1 MKFKNH
7 RSVVGKEKD
16 LETEKPISVPYM
28 LLKKVKR
35 FGYLNCDTYIDG
47 LTRYRNNGESEIFP
61 LDEIQLIGVGGK
73 VKITAESHGLPADY
87 FPKTRGY
94 FNGLEKRTVN

>member
-28 LLKKVKR
+28 LLKKGKR
-35 FGYLNCDTYIDG
+35 YART
-47 LTRYRNNGESEIFP
+47 
-61 LDEIQLIGVGGK
+61 DEIGIPFGITIDHQTLIDK
-73 VKITAESHGLPADY
+73 TITLREINSCC
-87 FPKTRGY
+87 
-94 FNGLEKRTVN
+94 